1 MIMNINKITEKFKNI
16 DIQLNERQAEQF
28 SIYYKELCIWN
39 DKINLTSILEED
51 AVLMKHFVDSLLSTK
66 VIDYKDVKRLID
78 VGTGAGFPGIPIKIV
93 YPHIE
98 VVLLDALS
106 KRVIFLDH
114 VIEKLDLNGI
124 SAVHG
129 RAEDLAR
136 TDLRE
141 SFDLCVSRAVSQL
154 NVLCEYCLPFIS
166 NNGLFISYK
175 GNKTIEELEQSKNA
189 ISILG
194 GKVESVVDNIVLD
207 ASTNRGFVIIRKESI
222 TDVKYPRRAGK
233 PLKRPL

>member
-1 MIMNINKITEKFKNI
+1 MNINKIIESFKSI
-16 DIQLNERQAEQF
+16 GIQLSDEQAEQF
-28 SIYYKELCIWN
+28 SIYYRELVLWN

-66 VIDYKDVKRLID
+66 VIDYKHVKRLID
-78 VGTGAGFPGIPIKIV
+78 VGTGAGFPGIPLKIV

-106 KRVIFLDH
+106 KRVVFLEH
-114 VIEKLDLNGI
+114 IIKILNLSDI
-124 SAVHG
+124 YALHG
-129 RAEDLAR
+129 RAENLAR

-166 NNGLFISYK
+166 INGFFVSYK
-175 GNKTIEELEQSKNA
+175 GNKTFEELELSENA
-189 ISILG
+189 IQLLG
-194 GKVESVVDNIVLD
+194 GKVESVADDISLD
-207 ASTNRGFVIIRKESI
+207 ASTNRGFVIIRKEHK
-222 TDVKYPRRAGK
+222 TDDKYPRREGK
-233 PLKRPL
+233 PLKKPL